1 MWDCSVQRLALGF
14 GHPLNRRICMT
25 IDFKR
30 ALLVAGLGLGLTL
43 SAPLAAQTTTDTTT
57 TEPAAEPATADTPP
71 ALPPALP
78 AAPDPATPPPLP
90 PQPDFYIDENGTP
103 GGPYKLAQLQAL
115 VTAGTLKPATLAWTD
130 GMAEWAAASTV
141 AGLEPLFAAASPG
154 PTPTPTPDAPAVDLA
169 TFVVGN
175 WQQTGP
181 IDIPGVGP
189 GTADLAASFAP
200 DGSFTMS
207 GTIEATNAETGTMT
221 IQVEG
226 QGTYVAQPM
235 GADLFAVTQ
244 TGSAKMTIPGFAPV
258 EQALAETTNYRM
270 IDANTIE
277 DTVTGDRL
285 VRQP

>member
-1 MWDCSVQRLALGF
+1 MTYEFRHQILA
-14 GHPLNRRICMT
+14 
-25 IDFKR
+25 
-30 ALLVAGLGLGLTL
+30 ALVGLGPYL
-43 SAPLAAQTTTDTTT
+43 SLPAAAQTTTDTTT
-57 TEPAAEPATADTPP
+57 EPATEVVVPEAPP

-78 AAPDPATPPPLP
+78 AAPEPATPPPLP

-103 GGPYKLAQLQAL
+103 GGPYKMAQLQAL
-115 VTAGTLKPATLAWTD
+115 VTAGTLMPTTLAWTD

-141 AGLEPLFAAASPG
+141 AGLEPLFAAST
-154 PTPTPTPDAPAVDLA
+154 PTPTPTPTPGAPAVDLA

-175 WQQTGP
+175 WLQTGP

-189 GTADLAASFAP
+189 GTANLAASFLG

-207 GTIEATNAETGTMT
+207 GTIEATNAQTGTMT

-226 QGTYVAQPM
+226 QGSYVILPL
-235 GADLFAVTQ
+235 GADMFSVTQ

-258 EQALAETTNYRM
+258 EQALAETTNYRI

-277 DTVTGDRL
+277 DTVTGDKL

>member
-1 MWDCSVQRLALGF
+1 
-14 GHPLNRRICMT
+14 MT
-25 IDFKR
+25 LDFKR
-30 ALLVAGLGLGLTL
+30 LLLATGLGLGLTL
-43 SAPLAAQTTTDTTT
+43 SAPLAAQTTTETTT
-57 TEPAAEPATADTPP
+57 TEPAAEPTTEPATADTPP

-78 AAPDPATPPPLP
+78 AAPGPATPPPLP
-90 PQPDFYIDENGTP
+90 PQPDFYIDENGSP

-141 AGLEPLFAAASPG
+141 AGLEPLFAAAAPAPA
-154 PTPTPTPDAPAVDLA
+154 PTPTAPLADLA

-189 GTADLAASFAP
+189 GTANLAASFVA

-226 QGTYVAQPM
+226 QGTYVVQPM
-235 GADLFAVTQ
+235 GADMFAVTQ

>member
-1 MWDCSVQRLALGF
+1 MTMNFRLVILSAAF
-14 GHPLNRRICMT
+14 G
-25 IDFKR
+25 
-30 ALLVAGLGLGLTL
+30 VGLTL
-43 SAPLAAQTTTDTTT
+43 TAPVLAQTTDTTKDT
-57 TEPAAEPATADTPP
+57 ATEPATPQAAPEVAPEATSEAGVETPP

-78 AAPDPATPPPLP
+78 VTPEPVTPPPLP

-103 GGPYKLAQLQAL
+103 GGPYKVAQLQAL
-115 VTAGTLKPATLAWTD
+115 VAAGTLLPTTLAWTD

-141 AGLEPLFAAASPG
+141 AGLEPLFAAAPAAPA
-154 PTPTPTPDAPAVDLA
+154 PTPTAVAPVVDLA

-181 IDIPGVGP
+181 LDIPGVGP
-189 GTADLAASFAP
+189 GTANLSASFLA
-200 DGSFTMS
+200 DGSFSMS

-226 QGTYVAQPM
+226 QGNYAIQPI
-235 GADLFAVTQ
+235 GADMFAVTQ
-244 TGSAKMTIPGFAPV
+244 TGSARMVMPGFAPV
-258 EQALAETTNYRM
+258 DQALAETTNYR
-270 IDANTIE
+270 IVDANTIE

>member
-1 MWDCSVQRLALGF
+1 
-14 GHPLNRRICMT
+14 MT
-25 IDFKR
+25 TDFK
-30 ALLVAGLGLGLTL
+30 LVILAAAFGLGLTQ
-43 SAPLAAQTTTDTTT
+43 SAPLMAQTTPDTTADTTTDAITDATTDTTT
-57 TEPAAEPATADTPP
+57 APAADPAATEATKDTPP

-78 AAPDPATPPPLP
+78 VTPAPATPPPLP

-103 GGPYKLAQLQAL
+103 GGPYKIAQLQAL
-115 VTAGTLKPATLAWTD
+115 VAAGTLKPGTLAWTD

-141 AGLEPLFAAASPG
+141 AGLEPLFAVAAPV
-154 PTPTPTPDAPAVDLA
+154 TPTKTAAPPTVDLA

-175 WQQTGP
+175 WLQTGP
-181 IDIPGVGP
+181 LDIPGVGP
-189 GTADLAASFAP
+189 GTANLAATFAP
-200 DGSFTMS
+200 DGSFSMS

-221 IQVEG
+221 IQVAG
-226 QGTYVAQPM
+226 QGTYVVQSLGPDM
-235 GADLFAVTQ
+235 FAVTQ

-277 DTVTGDRL
+277 DSVTGDRL